1 MKFNYVGDTGLMV
14 SELCFGTMTFGGV
27 DAGTWSQIASV
38 PQKEVNQMLK
48 AVFDAGINFIDTA
61 NVYSFGQSE
70 QLLGQGL
77 KDLGINR
84 DEVVVATKVLGPMS
98 ESPNDVGLSRY
109 HIFNSVDASLKRLQL
124 DHIDILYVHGVD
136 AKVPVEQILQSLN
149 DIVATG
155 KVRYIAIC
163 NWPAWMVAKAQAIA
177 EHKGWQKFIGLQYY
191 YSAVSR
197 DIETELVPMAQDH
210 NLAIFPWSPLAG
222 GFLTGKYSREG
233 SSEKGSRRAD
243 FDFPPIDKDKAFSL
257 VDVMQELA
265 AAHQVSV
272 AEIALAWVRHQKGVT
287 STIIGAKTIDQLQS
301 NIKSTKINLSK
312 EDLEKIDAV
321 SPKPK
326 LYPGWMVQRQSRY
339 RQ

>member
-14 SELCFGTMTFGGV
+14 SELCFGTMTFGGDSAGMWSKIAAV
-27 DAGTWSQIASV
+27 D
-38 PQKEVNQMLK
+38 QKEVNEMLK

-77 KDLGINR
+77 KDLGTKR
-84 DEVVVATKVLGPMS
+84 DDVVIATKVLGPMS
-98 ESPNDVGLSRY
+98 QKPNDVGLSRY

-136 AKVPVEQILQSLN
+136 PRVSVEEILKTLN

-177 EHKGWQKFIGLQYY
+177 KYNGWQKFIGLQYY
-191 YSAVSR
+191 YSAVTR
-197 DIETELVPMAQDH
+197 DIETELVPMAADH

-222 GFLTGKYSREG
+222 GFLTGKYAREG

-243 FDFPPIDKDKAFSL
+243 FDFPPINKDKAFNL
-257 VDVMQELA
+257 VDVMQEIA
-265 AAHQVSV
+265 IAHNVTV

-287 STIIGAKTIDQLQS
+287 STIIGAKTIKQLHS
-301 NIKSTKINLSK
+301 NIKSTEINLSK
-312 EDLEKIDAV
+312 NDLDKIDAV
-321 SPKPK
+321 SAKPD
-326 LYPGWMVQRQSRY
+326 LYPGWMVERQSEY
-339 RQ
+339 RK